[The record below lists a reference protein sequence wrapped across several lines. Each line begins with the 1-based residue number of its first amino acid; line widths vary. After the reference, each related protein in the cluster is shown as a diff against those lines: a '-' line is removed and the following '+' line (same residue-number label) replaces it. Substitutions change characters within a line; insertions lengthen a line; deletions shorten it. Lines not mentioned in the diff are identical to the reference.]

1 MADMLTTGVSSLR
14 ALQRALDTTSHNIA
28 NASTDGYTRQRVEF
42 QTRPA
47 DTYGNNWIGTG
58 VNVASVSRVYDQF
71 LAQSARSSG
80 SSLARLD
87 TYASQASRV
96 DDLLGDP
103 DNGLGSSLQ
112 GFADSISEVSSTPNS
127 TAARSALLSQAQALA
142 DRLASYDQRLRSM
155 SSDVDTQLNSAAA
168 DITQIAQN
176 IAKLNGSIATAV
188 QQTGQAPNDLLD
200 QRDKQINLLS
210 KDVGVTTVAD
220 GNSINVFIGKGEPL
234 VLGTDASTIVTT
246 QDPLEPDRLKF
257 SLQTKTGTI
266 DLSSSVSGGKVGGLL
281 DFRSQMLDP
290 ARNELGRITVAV
302 ANQVNS
308 QHQEGMDLHGQLG
321 GAFFNVGGVGVDYS
335 TLNTGTATVSAT
347 RTNVGAL
354 TTDDYVLTTTAT
366 GYSLANKSTGAPVTF
381 TGTGTV
387 ADPILANG
395 LSIVVGAGGA
405 TGDQYVIRPTRDA
418 IAGFSVAITDPSKV
432 AAAGAIRTGA
442 ASANAGTG
450 KISQGD
456 VLDASNAQLLTS
468 ANIVFTSATT
478 YSVNGGA
485 AQAFTAGGNI
495 DVNGWRVQISGAPQ
509 TGDTFTVGSNAGA
522 TGDNRNAFAL
532 ADSLKAGVLDGGSA
546 SVSASVDKLVNNIGL
561 ATQTAQ
567 TNRDAQS
574 AINQSDISERDAV
587 SGVNL
592 DEEAANLLRYQ
603 QAYQASAQVISIAN
617 QMFSTLMDAVRR

>member
-1 MADMLTTGVSSLR
+1 
-14 ALQRALDTTSHNIA
+14 
-28 NASTDGYTRQRVEF
+28 
-42 QTRPA
+42 
-47 DTYGNNWIGTG
+47 
-58 VNVASVSRVYDQF
+58 
-71 LAQSARSSG
+71 
-80 SSLARLD
+80 
-87 TYASQASRV
+87 
-96 DDLLGDP
+96 
-103 DNGLGSSLQ
+103 
-112 GFADSISEVSSTPNS
+112 
-127 TAARSALLSQAQALA
+127 
-142 DRLASYDQRLRSM
+142 
-155 SSDVDTQLNSAAA
+155 
-168 DITQIAQN
+168 
-176 IAKLNGSIATAV
+176 
-188 QQTGQAPNDLLD
+188 
-200 QRDKQINLLS
+200 
-210 KDVGVTTVAD
+210 
-220 GNSINVFIGKGEPL
+220 
-234 VLGTDASTIVTT
+234 
-246 QDPLEPDRLKF
+246 
-257 SLQTKTGTI
+257 
-266 DLSSSVSGGKVGGLL
+266 
-281 DFRSQMLDP
+281 MLDP
-290 ARNELGRITVAV
+290 ARNELGRITIAV

-308 QHQEGMDLHGQLG
+308 QNQKGMDLHGQLG
-321 GAFFNVGGVGVDYS
+321 GTFFNVGDVGVNYS

-354 TTDDYVLTTTAT
+354 TADDYLLTATTT
-366 GYSLANKSTGAPVTF
+366 GYTLTNKSSGAPVSF
-381 TGTGTV
+381 TGTGTASDPIV
-387 ADPILANG
+387 ADG
-395 LSIVVGAGGA
+395 LSIVVGAGAA

-418 IAGFSVAITDPSKV
+418 ISGFSVAITDPSKV

-485 AQAFTAGGNI
+485 NQAYTAGGNI

-574 AINQSDISERDAV
+574 AINQSDISARDAV

-617 QMFSTLMDAVRR
+617 QMFSALMDAVRR

>member
-28 NASTDGYTRQRVEF
+28 NASTDGYNRQRVEF

-58 VNVASVSRVYDQF
+58 VNVASVSRIYDQF

-80 SSLARLD
+80 SSVARLD
-87 TYASQASRV
+87 SYASQAGRV

-103 DNGLGSSLQ
+103 DNGLGTSLQ
-112 GFADSISEVSSTPNS
+112 NFTDSINEVSSTPNS
-127 TAARSALLSQAQALA
+127 TAARSALLAQAQALA
-142 DRLASYDQRLRSM
+142 DRLGSYDQRLRSM
-155 SSDVDTQLNSAAA
+155 SADVDAQLASQAS

-188 QQTGQAPNDLLD
+188 QQTGQPPNDLLD
-200 QRDKQINLLS
+200 QRDKLIDQLS

-220 GNSINVFIGKGEPL
+220 GDSINVFIGKGQPL
-234 VLGTDASTIVTT
+234 VLGTAASTITTT

-257 SLQTKTGTI
+257 ALQTKTGTI
-266 DLSSSVSGGKVGGLL
+266 DLSSSVSGGTVGGLL

-290 ARNELGRITVAV
+290 ARSELGRITVAI

-308 QHQEGMDLHGQLG
+308 QHQEGMDLHGQMG
-321 GAFFNVGGVGVDYS
+321 GTFFNVGGVGVSYS

-347 RTNVGAL
+347 RTDVGAL
-354 TTDDYVLTTTAT
+354 SGDDYVLTRTAT
-366 GYSLANKSTGAPVTF
+366 GYTLNNKSSGAPVSF
-381 TGTGTV
+381 TGTGT
-387 ADPILANG
+387 AIDPIVANG
-395 LSIVVGAGGA
+395 VSIVVGAGTA

-418 IAGFSVAITDPSKV
+418 ISGFSVAITDPSKV
-432 AAAGAIRTGA
+432 AAAGAIRTSA

-450 KISQGD
+450 KISQGE
-456 VLDASNAQLLTS
+456 VLDASNAQLLTTV
-468 ANIVFTSATT
+468 NIVFTSATT

-485 AQAFTAGGNI
+485 DQPFTAGGNI
-495 DVNGWRVQISGAPQ
+495 DINGWRMQISGAPQ

-546 SVSASVDKLVNNIGL
+546 SVSAAVDKLINNVGL

-567 TNRDAQS
+567 TNLAAQT
-574 AINQSDISERDAV
+574 AINQSDISARDAV

-617 QMFSTLMDAVRR
+617 QMFSALMDAVRR

>member
-28 NASTDGYTRQRVEF
+28 NASTDGYNRQRVEF

-58 VNVASVSRVYDQF
+58 VNVASVSRIYDQF

-80 SSLARLD
+80 SSVARLD
-87 TYASQASRV
+87 SYASQAGRV

-103 DNGLGSSLQ
+103 DNGLGTSLQ
-112 GFADSISEVSSTPNS
+112 NFTDSINEVSSTPNS
-127 TAARSALLSQAQALA
+127 TAARSALLAQAQALA
-142 DRLASYDQRLRSM
+142 DRLGSYDQRLKSM
-155 SSDVDTQLNSAAA
+155 SADVDAQLASQAS

-188 QQTGQAPNDLLD
+188 QQTGQPTNDLLD
-200 QRDKQINLLS
+200 QRDKLIDQLS

-220 GNSINVFIGKGEPL
+220 GNSINVFIGKGQPL
-234 VLGTDASTIVTT
+234 VLGTAASTITTT

-257 SLQTKTGTI
+257 ALQTKTGTI
-266 DLSSSVSGGKVGGLL
+266 DLSSSVSGGTVGGLL

-290 ARNELGRITVAV
+290 ARSELGRITVAI

-321 GAFFNVGGVGVDYS
+321 GTFFNVGGVGVSYS
-335 TLNTGTATVSAT
+335 TLNTGTAT
-347 RTNVGAL
+347 
-354 TTDDYVLTTTAT
+354 
-366 GYSLANKSTGAPVTF
+366 GYTLNDKSSGAPVSF
-381 TGTGTV
+381 TGTGT
-387 ADPILANG
+387 AIDPIVANG
-395 LSIVVGAGGA
+395 VSIVVGAGTA

-418 IAGFSVAITDPSKV
+418 ISGFSVAITDSSKV
-432 AAAGAIRTGA
+432 AAAGAIRTSA

-450 KISQGD
+450 KISQGE
-456 VLDASNAQLLTS
+456 VLDASNAQLLTTV
-468 ANIVFTSATT
+468 NIVFTSATT

-485 AQAFTAGGNI
+485 DQPFTAGGNI
-495 DVNGWRVQISGAPQ
+495 DINGWRMQISGAPQ

-546 SVSASVDKLVNNIGL
+546 SVSAAVDKLINNVGL

-567 TNRDAQS
+567 TNLAAQT
-574 AINQSDISERDAV
+574 AINQSDISARDAV

-617 QMFSTLMDAVRR
+617 QMFSALMDAVRR